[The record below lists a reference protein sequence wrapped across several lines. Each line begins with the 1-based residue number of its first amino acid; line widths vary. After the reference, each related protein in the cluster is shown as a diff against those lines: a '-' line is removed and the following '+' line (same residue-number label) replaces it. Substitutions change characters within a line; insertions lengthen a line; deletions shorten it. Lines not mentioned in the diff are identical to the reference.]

1 MIDIHNING
10 YGIEDPGFA
19 LLREVA
25 QKYCPEEFQEQ
36 RKELFPDEP
45 LNLAAIDKGED
56 FGIGIPETQKL
67 RDLHYEEADTL
78 NSEQIK
84 KDFPVLNQKVNGHD
98 LVWLDNGATTQ
109 KPNQV
114 IDKISDYYRT
124 YNSNIH
130 RGAHTLAARA
140 TDAYEEAREKVQ
152 RFINAATS
160 EEIIFV
166 RGTTEGINL
175 VAQTYGRQFL
185 TPGDEVIVS
194 ELDHHAN
201 IVPWQRVCQEKG
213 CTLKAIPT
221 DKNGDLVLSEFERLI
236 TPRTRFVS
244 VGHVNNTFGTINDV
258 RRIIDIAHSHNIP
271 VLIDGAQSIA
281 HTPVDVQ
288 QLGAD
293 FFVFS
298 GHKIYGPNGIGV
310 VYGRKDLLDKMQPW
324 QGGGNMIKDV
334 TIERTEYNV
343 PPARFEAGTPNVA
356 DAIGLGAALD
366 YVSHLGIRNIEA
378 HEHKLTEYAREQ
390 LAQIPGLTLIGN
402 PKNRV
407 SVVSFVLDGI
417 PVPEVGTLLDKEGIE
432 TKILTTKY
440 QKPDS
445 YGALSMPVYYT
456 AAFEF
461 ESAKAMGDA
470 FCGRSMAPSYARIA
484 NPTTTYLEERVRQLT
499 GATSVTALNT
509 GMTAIHY
516 ALTAVSAAGLNIV
529 ASKHLFGNSVSL
541 IRDTLG
547 NFGVEPRFID
557 FTKPDEVEAQID
569 DKTCAL
575 FFEII
580 TNPQLFVADIRKLAD
595 IAHKAGV
602 PLIADTTIVPFSTFR
617 AADFGVDIEVVSSTK
632 YISGGGTGLGG
643 LLIDYGRFDWSQA
656 PSPALQARTKR
667 VGKKLAFTARV
678 KTELITNL
686 GGLMTPQVAYMETLG
701 LDTLDIRFRRQAE
714 TTLWLARQCQQL
726 PEIKRVNY
734 TGLEDNPFY
743 NLSKLQFGPLPGA
756 VFTIDLESKEAA
768 WAFIDKLQTIRRA
781 TNLFDRKSLAIH
793 PASTIFGLFTAE
805 QCAEMSVLDTTV
817 RLSIGLEAGIDLLED
832 IKTAIK

>member
-1 MIDIHNING
+1 MISVNESFIP
-10 YGIEDPGFA
+10 DPGIGLA
-19 LLREVA
+19 YSQAPQGDSTLERLKEIA
-25 QKYCPEEFQEQ
+25 QKYCPEDLQAERLAVIPDE
-36 RKELFPDEP
+36 RLRVGEHSSGMELHLEELEAGFKALLSGASPFPDLPYFSDAGSRTQTASNPESAEVHAP
-45 LNLAAIDKGED
+45 SGKIED
-56 FGIGIPETQKL
+56 GFGIGIPESEKL
-67 RDLHYEEADTL
+67 NSLHYEEADTL

-152 RFINAATS
+152 RFINAGSS

-201 IVPWQRVCQEKG
+201 IVPWQQIAHEKG
-213 CTLKAIPT
+213 ATLKAIPT
-221 DKNGDLVLSEFERLI
+221 DRNGDLILSEFERII

-258 RRIIDIAHSHNIP
+258 QRIIDIAHAHQIP

-288 QLGAD
+288 ALGAD

-310 VYGRKDLLDKMQPW
+310 VYGRKELLDKMQPW

-417 PVPEVGTLLDKEGIE
+417 PVPETGTLLDKEGI
-432 TKILTTKY
+432 
-440 QKPDS
+440 
-445 YGALSMPVYYT
+445 A
-456 AAFEF
+456 
-461 ESAKAMGDA
+461 
-470 FCGRSMAPSYARIA
+470 
-484 NPTTTYLEERVRQLT
+484 VR
-499 GATSVTALNT
+499 
-509 GMTAIHY
+509 
-516 ALTAVSAAGLNIV
+516 AG
-529 ASKHLFGNSVSL
+529 HHC
-541 IRDTLG
+541 
-547 NFGVEPRFID
+547 
-557 FTKPDEVEAQID
+557 AQ
-569 DKTCAL
+569 
-575 FFEII
+575 
-580 TNPQLFVADIRKLAD
+580 
-595 IAHKAGV
+595 
-602 PLIADTTIVPFSTFR
+602 
-617 AADFGVDIEVVSSTK
+617 
-632 YISGGGTGLGG
+632 
-643 LLIDYGRFDWSQA
+643 
-656 PSPALQARTKR
+656 PALRA
-667 VGKKLAFTARV
+667 
-678 KTELITNL
+678 L
-686 GGLMTPQVAYMETLG
+686 GY
-701 LDTLDIRFRRQAE
+701 
-714 TTLWLARQCQQL
+714 
-726 PEIKRVNY
+726 
-734 TGLEDNPFY
+734 
-743 NLSKLQFGPLPGA
+743 
-756 VFTIDLESKEAA
+756 
-768 WAFIDKLQTIRRA
+768 
-781 TNLFDRKSLAIH
+781 
-793 PASTIFGLFTAE
+793 
-805 QCAEMSVLDTTV
+805 EMSVRPTFALYNT
-817 RLSIGLEAGIDLLED
+817 RED
-832 IKTAIK
+832 VDKLVIALRKIVGERQR